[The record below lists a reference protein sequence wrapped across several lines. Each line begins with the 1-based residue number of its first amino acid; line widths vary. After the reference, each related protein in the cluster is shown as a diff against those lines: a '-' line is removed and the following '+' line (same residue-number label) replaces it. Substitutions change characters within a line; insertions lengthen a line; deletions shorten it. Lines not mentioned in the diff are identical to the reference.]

1 MSESE
6 IDNVVQIR
14 RGRSRLGPPGSGDGD
29 GTDGGDNDTGERLSA
44 LEVHAN
50 VIREEIRDHVATK
63 KEIDSVK
70 LWMVLTMA
78 GGALLIITVV
88 ARMLG
93 A

>member
-1 MSESE
+1 MST
-6 IDNVVQIR
+6 IPP
-14 RGRSRLGPPGSGDGD
+14 PPGGGDGFGSD
-29 GTDGGDNDTGERLSA
+29 GNTGERLSA

-50 VIREEIRDHVATK
+50 IIREEIRDHVATK

-78 GGALLIITVV
+78 GGALFIITVI
-88 ARMLG
+88 ARMMG